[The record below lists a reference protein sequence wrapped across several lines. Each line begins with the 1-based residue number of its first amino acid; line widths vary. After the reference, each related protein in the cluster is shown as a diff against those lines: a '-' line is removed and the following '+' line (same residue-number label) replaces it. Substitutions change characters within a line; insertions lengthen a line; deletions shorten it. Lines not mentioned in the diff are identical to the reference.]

1 MTADI
6 GILAAG
12 TYPSPPGYPSPSR
25 RKPSVPSLYD
35 RAAMSSLSPN
45 QSSQRSFA
53 VSSGQD
59 KTPLSTLNLDFLRTM
74 NEKRT
79 TRDGQPQKR
88 RGPKPDS
95 KPALTRR
102 QELNRQAQR
111 THRERKELYIKALED
126 EVLRLKEIF
135 SNISQDKQRLAE
147 ENRQLKALL
156 AQNGLGV
163 GSLAGGS
170 VLDDSMSNPSTGYS
184 PSTSMAGSYVPASS
198 NTSALTPPPLSAG
211 SGGRSGGGISPHSA
225 TYPHSH
231 HHHQNS
237 GQGNLGMGGGTGSAP
252 SQSPNFDYEQAG
264 IDFVLALEKPCMN
277 HLPWMLERGA
287 APGSSTEPCGHALMA
302 SCPPEPFSELSPD
315 IPFGHHHSHGHS
327 HNNSA
332 AASASASANNNNG
345 SAASGGGNSTWQL
358 SKGDLTTL
366 LDLSKRLN
374 LEGEI
379 TPVMAWGMVLAHP
392 RLGEMRAEDFGRLT
406 EELGGKVRC
415 YGFGAVM
422 EEFEVRDALENVF
435 SMKPDF
441 GMGY

>member
-1 MTADI
+1 
-6 GILAAG
+6 
-12 TYPSPPGYPSPSR
+12 
-25 RKPSVPSLYD
+25 
-35 RAAMSSLSPN
+35 
-45 QSSQRSFA
+45 
-53 VSSGQD
+53 
-59 KTPLSTLNLDFLRTM
+59 
-74 NEKRT
+74 
-79 TRDGQPQKR
+79 DGQPQKR

-147 ENRQLKALL
+147 ENRQLKTLL

-163 GSLAGGS
+163 GSLTGSS
-170 VLDDSMSNPSTGYS
+170 VLDDSMSNPSASYS
-184 PSTSMAGSYVPASS
+184 PSASMAGSYVPASS
-198 NTSALTPPPLSAG
+198 NTSAFTPPPLSAG
-211 SGGRSGGGISPHSA
+211 SGGRGGGGISPHSA
-225 TYPHSH
+225 TYPHNH
-231 HHHQNS
+231 RRQHS
-237 GQGNLGMGGGTGSAP
+237 GQGNLSAGGGAGNPANQDP
-252 SQSPNFDYEQAG
+252 GFDYEQAG

-277 HLPWMLERGA
+277 HLPWMLERGTA
-287 APGSSTEPCGHALMA
+287 LGTSIEPCGHALMA
-302 SCPPEPFSELSPD
+302 SCPPEPFSDLSPD
-315 IPFGHHHSHGHS
+315 IPFGQQYNNQPVHQHSHNHSHGATAGS
-327 HNNSA
+327 G
-332 AASASASANNNNG
+332 NG
-345 SAASGGGNSTWQL
+345 SSNGNGTWQL
-358 SKGDLTTL
+358 SKSDLSTL

-422 EEFEVRDALENVF
+422 EEFEVRDALESVF
-435 SMKPDF
+435 SMKPDY
-441 GMGY
+441 GGY